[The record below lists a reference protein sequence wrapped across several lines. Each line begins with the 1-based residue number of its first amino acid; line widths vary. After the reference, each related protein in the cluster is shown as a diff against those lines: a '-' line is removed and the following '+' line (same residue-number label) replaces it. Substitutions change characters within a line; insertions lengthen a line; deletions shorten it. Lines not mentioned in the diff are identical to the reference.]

1 MTIKQ
6 ELTVYAQ
13 QCVSGQIV
21 SCKKHKWAC
30 QRFLNDI
37 EKSETD
43 ANYPFVWD
51 ETEAQRI
58 VKWFSFLHHSKGIL
72 AGQAIQLIT
81 AQKFTLCQLYGWRKK
96 SDGLRRFNKCF
107 KEIARKNAKS
117 QEEAG
122 IVLYE
127 ASYTSTKNREV
138 NECYSAGTKR
148 DQSKI
153 IFNEAKLMLR
163 GSPLA
168 LKFKCNNNIIEHKK
182 TGSFIVPLSK
192 EDGKTGDGTNPAV
205 LILDEYHQHPTTD
218 FYDLAIG
225 SNTKEPLLMIITT
238 AGKDLNCP
246 CYNQEYAYCSDVLN
260 PDKPD
265 IENDEYLIDIF
276 EADSDIPLTDE
287 SYERLVEMANP
298 VRASYAEGRKK
309 IYDDYIVAKQIPE
322 KMITFLTKVLN
333 IWVQAK
339 QNGYMNMAKWNAC
352 KLTELP
358 IDVKGMPVYV
368 GFDMSAKIDLTSVAF
383 IVPYKNEDETVKYL
397 LWSHS
402 FIPNREKLTERCRVD
417 KMPYDAWKRNK
428 WLTVTDTEIVDQNAV
443 IEYVKFF
450 CCKMGLKIQ
459 TLCFDPSNAS
469 KQMLELSNEGYDVV
483 EVWQSHKSLNEAT
496 AGFREQV
503 YCRNVQFLNNPLLN
517 YAMGNAM
524 IRTNN
529 GLIKIDKDATI
540 RRIDPV
546 DAVLCAFKLAMY
558 HEFVDLQ
565 SVDEWLESESW

>member
-30 QRFLNDI
+30 RRFLNDI

-43 ANYPFVWD
+43 VNYPFVWD

-417 KMPYDAWKRNK
+417 KMPYDAWERNK

-469 KQMLELSNEGYDVV
+469 KLMLELSNEGYDVV

-546 DAVLCAFKLAMY
+546 DAALCAFKLAMY

-565 SVDEWLESESW
+565 SVEEWLESESW